1 MSEVHSRIAY
11 TPRGGGRGASRGGRS
26 GSAGTRGGLARSAR
40 NLNGDTNT
48 PYSNEDEG
56 QLKTK
61 YPKELLQLE
70 EMFGDRAPED
80 LISLLEECNGDLQ
93 TAADRLAEGPFS
105 YLQALLLHVHY
116 LPAALRLLLCNF
128 V

>member
-1 MSEVHSRIAY
+1 MSEVHSRIPY

-26 GSAGTRGGLARSAR
+26 GSTGTRGGSARSVR
-40 NLNGDTNT
+40 NLNGDINT

-61 YPKELLQLE
+61 YPKALLQLE
-70 EMFGDRAPED
+70 EMFENQASED
-80 LISLLEECNGDLQ
+80 LISILEECDGDPNI
-93 TAADRLAEGPFS
+93 AADRLAEGPFS

-116 LPAALRLLLCNF
+116 LPAALRLLLCNL

>member
-1 MSEVHSRIAY
+1 MSEVHPRTY
-11 TPRGGGRGASRGGRS
+11 TPRGGGRGNRGGRS
-26 GSAGTRGGLARSAR
+26 GSSRNQGGLARPAR
-40 NLNGDTNT
+40 NLNGDINT

-70 EMFGDRAPED
+70 ELFSNQPREYI
-80 LISLLEECNGDLQ
+80 ISVLEECNGDVQ
-93 TAADRLAEGPFS
+93 TAAEKLAEGPFS

-116 LPAALRLLLCNF
+116 LPAALRLLLCNSL
-128 V
+128 